1 MVARTRPA
9 AGGRVTDEVLD
20 VRRLVRGVLRRWA
33 LVLGLG
39 LAGLLAGAVHADGQP
54 RVFVSQSRV
63 LLLPSGLDSAGHP
76 LRDID
81 TETFVATSSDILGQA
96 GATFRPPRTAAQLRG
111 MVGAR
116 SASPNILEVQAA
128 SVIPHEARTVADA
141 VARAYVAYTNNPNA
155 NDAQMAAPRAQ
166 ADALSARIRQLEEQI
181 ATQQAGLVGTDPTS
195 PDAAR
200 GAALLDALHSEEVD
214 SQRTLDTLNSRLGDT
229 VLNAQ
234 AQSPGARILDPA
246 LEPGRPVSPHPL
258 REMGE
263 GTLGGLGGGLLLA
276 LGLERLDRR
285 LRRRDDIARAVGA
298 PVLCSLTVPRRLRAR
313 DSCRYVLERWR
324 PSVVEVLAL
333 ERVLHRADGSEPPE
347 NLVVVSS
354 ARDRRAPIA
363 ALQLAVRAA
372 ATERRTALVVATDA
386 PPSGVLRSVHE
397 VAAAAHGP
405 VRARLWMHVSGELG
419 KRELTRAK
427 LLVVAVA
434 SRGGS
439 VLLPTWD
446 RRTVVL
452 LATSAGSVTAPT
464 LTAIAAACLEAGYA
478 IEGVLVV
485 NPDPRDPTP
494 GRLSTAIAAP
504 VAPPPR
510 HDGSMTAGPS
520 PARSAGR

>member
-195 PDAAR
+195 PEAAR

-347 NLVVVSS
+347 HECGSHQAEVADGDVVVL
-354 ARDRRAPIA
+354 AVAEQVDDDAGQPRGDDVGGVARLHQHEDAGEDLDAADAVHHLLRRAGQDVVDPVGKVFGPVDEPVEVLVDPHRERDRG
-363 ALQLAVRAA
+363 
-372 ATERRTALVVATDA
+372 ERE
-386 PPSGVLRSVHE
+386 P
-397 VAAAAHGP
+397 
-405 VRARLWMHVSGELG
+405 
-419 KRELTRAK
+419 
-427 LLVVAVA
+427 
-434 SRGGS
+434 
-439 VLLPTWD
+439 
-446 RRTVVL
+446 
-452 LATSAGSVTAPT
+452 
-464 LTAIAAACLEAGYA
+464 
-478 IEGVLVV
+478 
-485 NPDPRDPTP
+485 
-494 GRLSTAIAAP
+494 
-504 VAPPPR
+504 
-510 HDGSMTAGPS
+510 
-520 PARSAGR
+520 